1 MHLHQH
7 IREYQEE
14 FYLWNNF
21 ITTCHDQGKAL
32 RQYSIYMEL
41 KSSDH
46 WKNIRWGFSL
56 RAVIKTHN
64 QLIPCDLVEACI
76 YYRMIDN
83 L

>member
-41 KSSDH
+41 KSSDR

-56 RAVIKTHN
+56 RAASRLTTNLYLVIWWKPAY
-64 QLIPCDLVEACI
+64 IIE
-76 YYRMIDN
+76 
-83 L
+83 